1 LTRVSL
7 RAAVLSPLLAVALIA
22 SARAQS
28 TEWLEGTVLADCEH
42 CKTDAFRAERKTLAN
57 QLGPKRDPASGMG
70 YVVTIDEQGRFVWG
84 RAALIGTGN
93 LIRTDAHVLFA
104 DTGEAKT
111 ADGKVYFEHMH
122 HEGASDLIEIDL
134 SAVQRGGAAGP
145 LESDIK
151 NDWAIAHLKEDAIE
165 KFNGDRVF
173 AFLWD
178 FRVTHDEIVKPE
190 YVQTS
195 ALVLSPKHT
204 FELDRSCQSVTDD
217 DPSHYAFGAKEV
229 FFLRC
234 PSEQLQVGSSGSVL
248 AILSA
253 DETWSLGGQIVAGV
267 TGGQVWQQASK
278 GTQPSRSPSHPLGQQ
293 ILLGNVPSFKQ
304 TIAIVYLQEL
314 IRRGLDPRARDPG
327 K

>member
-1 LTRVSL
+1 MTRVSR
-7 RAAVLSPLLAVALIA
+7 RAAILLPLLSIGFIA
-22 SARAQS
+22 AARAQS
-28 TEWLEGTVLADCEH
+28 TDWLEGTVLADCEH
-42 CKTDAFRAERKTLAN
+42 CKTDAFMAERKTLAN

-70 YVVTIDEQGRFVWG
+70 YVVTIDDDGRFVWG
-84 RAALIGTGN
+84 RAALVGTGN
-93 LIRTDAHVLFA
+93 LIRTAAHVLFA
-104 DTGEAKT
+104 DTGEVKSPN
-111 ADGKVYFEHMH
+111 GKVYFEHMH
-122 HEGASDLIEIDL
+122 HPGASDLIEIDL

-145 LESDIK
+145 LESDVK

-178 FRVTHDEIVKPE
+178 FRITHGEIVKPE

-204 FELDRSCQSVTDD
+204 FELERECQSVTDD
-217 DPSHYAFGAKEV
+217 DPTHYAFGAEEV

-253 DETWSLGGQIVAGV
+253 DETWSLGGQVVAGV
-267 TGGQVWQQASK
+267 VGERAWQKTSTGA
-278 GTQPSRSPSHPLGQQ
+278 TPSRFPDRPLGQQ

-314 IRRGLDPRARDPG
+314 IRRRLDPRARDPG